1 MGTGAL
7 GDLVVLRLARRNA
20 GYKEPEMRLWILALA
35 FVYGAVGYFMYG
47 WAASY
52 GKSWVLIAVGLGGMI
67 AQQVAAAS
75 IATAYA
81 MECFEGVRLHSS
93 LCTFQTKSI
102 RAAN

>member
-7 GDLVVLRLARRNA
+7 GDIVVLRLARRNA
-20 GYKEPEMRLWILALA
+20 GYKEPEMRLWILSLA

-67 AQQVAAAS
+67 AQQVSAAS
-75 IATAYA
+75 VATAYA
-81 MECFEGVRLHSS
+81 MECFEGVS
-93 LCTFQTKSI
+93 LVSFYYNFVLLLEDS
-102 RAAN
+102 